1 MNKINLF
8 FDESGDL
15 GLKGS
20 RYFLISAIEIEQDVL
35 KPMNRRAGRVINRY
49 KIKENIKKG
58 KEVKGNSL
66 KRGSRI
72 DLLNAILAKNVKVRY
87 IVLDIKKTT
96 FLISTSDDKNA
107 CYNYLVQL
115 IIKNV
120 IKDYPEVKYIN
131 LYLDNRDVKI
141 GNRLSLKPYLYNRL
155 VLEKID
161 TGELKYKIN
170 FQVNY
175 LESES
180 CYLIQ
185 WVDIISNSLFKK
197 YNNTTDE
204 FYNII
209 KPFIIFESK
218 FPSKTFGK

>member
-1 MNKINLF
+1 
-8 FDESGDL
+8 
-15 GLKGS
+15 
-20 RYFLISAIEIEQDVL
+20 
-35 KPMNRRAGRVINRY
+35 MNRRAGRVINRY

-155 VLEKID
+155 VLERID

>member
-1 MNKINLF
+1 MDKINLF

-15 GLKGS
+15 GLNGS
-20 RYFLISAIEIEQDVL
+20 RYFLISAIEISSESL
-35 KPMNRRAGRVINRY
+35 KPMKRRAGRVINRY
-49 KIKENIKKG
+49 KEKGNIQKNR
-58 KEVKGNSL
+58 EIKGNSL
-66 KRGSRI
+66 KKEGRI
-72 DLLNAILAKNVKVRY
+72 ELLHAILYKNIKVRY
-87 IVLDIKKTT
+87 IVLDIKKAT
-96 FLISTSDDKNA
+96 FLINTADDKNA

-120 IKDYPEVKYIN
+120 IDNYPGIKQID

-141 GNRLSLKPYLYNRL
+141 GNRLSLKPYLYNKL

-161 TGELKYKIN
+161 LGLLDYKIN
-170 FQVNY
+170 FNVNY

-185 WVDIISNSLFKK
+185 WVDIISNSIFKK

-204 FYNII
+204 FYNMI
-209 KPFIIFESK
+209 KPFIVFESK
-218 FPSKTFGK
+218 FPKKRFGK

>member
-1 MNKINLF
+1 M
-8 FDESGDL
+8 
-15 GLKGS
+15 
-20 RYFLISAIEIEQDVL
+20 
-35 KPMNRRAGRVINRY
+35 
-49 KIKENIKKG
+49 
-58 KEVKGNSL
+58 
-66 KRGSRI
+66 
-72 DLLNAILAKNVKVRY
+72 
-87 IVLDIKKTT
+87 
-96 FLISTSDDKNA
+96 
-107 CYNYLVQL
+107 VQL

-120 IKDYPEVKYIN
+120 VKDYPEVKYIN